1 MSAGGDRLRLVAD
14 LSARVGRCDDLD
26 HVITACLDGL
36 DELFGYEHSMLLVLD
51 EASGRLFTVASHG
64 YEESGI
70 GSEIGVGVGQGFLG
84 LAAAER
90 RPVRIGALAR
100 LMQYGRAAQREYASE
115 SGAVLPDEQPP
126 GLADAQSQIAAP
138 VMRTGE
144 LLGVVACESAR
155 GAAFGPDDEAVL
167 EVVAQ
172 MLAGAI
178 EEERLGGE
186 APDHV
191 PSRGTRSEVH
201 PVAGDPSVV
210 RFYPADGNTFLDGD
224 YLVKGVPGRILWK
237 LLHEWRD
244 EGRTEF
250 TNREVRLDPALELPP
265 FKDNFESRLILL
277 KRRLDERAAPVRIET
292 TGRGRFTLQVSSP
305 VLLEARDD
313 PAATA

>member
-1 MSAGGDRLRLVAD
+1 VNPGGDRLRLVAD
-14 LSARVGRCDDLD
+14 LSARVGRCEDLD

-36 DELFGYEHSMLLVLD
+36 DELFGYEHSILLVLD
-51 EASGRLFTVASHG
+51 EANERLFTVASHG
-64 YEESGI
+64 YDEPGI
-70 GSEIGVGVGQGFLG
+70 GSEVGVGVGQGFVG
-84 LAAAER
+84 LAAAQR

-100 LMQYGRAAQREYASE
+100 MMQYGRAAQREYASQ
-115 SGAVLPDEQPP
+115 SGAAIADAELP
-126 GLADAQSQIAAP
+126 GLPDAQSQIAAP

-144 LLGVVACESAR
+144 LLGVVAVESER

-178 EEERLGGE
+178 EEERLGADGAGAVPAPATSSERPALVGE
-186 APDHV
+186 P
-191 PSRGTRSEVH
+191 T
-201 PVAGDPSVV
+201 VV
-210 RFYPADGNTFLDGD
+210 RFYPADGNTFLGGD

-237 LLHEWRD
+237 LLHEWQH

-292 TGRGRFTLQVSSP
+292 TGRGRFELQVSSP
-305 VLLEARDD
+305 LHLEARDGSS
-313 PAATA
+313 AT